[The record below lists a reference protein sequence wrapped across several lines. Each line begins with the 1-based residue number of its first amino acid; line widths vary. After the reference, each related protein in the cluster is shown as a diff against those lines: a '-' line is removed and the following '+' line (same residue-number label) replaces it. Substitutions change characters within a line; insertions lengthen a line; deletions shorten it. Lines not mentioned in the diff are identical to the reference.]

1 MRMRHVKPLPLPDN
15 LIILGKPFRLRY
27 LLMVSLMI
35 VFCSILISYL
45 PSPNIVPVHS
55 KILTAQPSIIE
66 KKSEIKYSESESQ
79 PVETISAEIEKI
91 IETANGTPIVIPR
104 AKPNEIRKHVTLA
117 KGDTLSS
124 FFTKQGLNTTHAYSV
139 IKAFRKVYN
148 PRDVKAG
155 EPFKFDMIRS
165 PIDGSLKLVSLEYS
179 PSIVKTIT
187 ITPDADGGYIAT
199 KDEKELIHK
208 QMASIVN
215 VENSLYGSAA
225 RAGLPD
231 HVIMDLI
238 YVYSWKVD
246 FQRDI
251 RSGDQIRVLYEAEY
265 TEDDEPTNKYNI
277 LFASMSTKNQDIDIY
292 RYTTKDGLVDFF
304 LPDAKSVRQGLLR
317 TPIEFGRVSSG
328 YGLRKHPV
336 LGYNKMHKGVD
347 FAAPRGTKIFAA
359 ADGIVDKKYYS
370 SSYGNYIRIRHTNGI
385 KTAYAHM
392 KGFAKSISL
401 GDRVKQGSVIG
412 YVGTTGRSTGP
423 HLHYEV
429 LKNGR
434 QVNPRSVNLPT
445 QNELKGEEKEQFM
458 RQKSVYQ
465 SAFLNMA
472 DDLIKDY
479 VAQSD
484 E

>member
-79 PVETISAEIEKI
+79 PVETISAEIENI
-91 IETANGTPIVIPR
+91 IETANGAPIVIPR

-139 IKAFRKVYN
+139 IKAFRTVYN

-231 HVIMDLI
+231 HVI
-238 YVYSWKVD
+238 VD
-246 FQRDI
+246 
-251 RSGDQIRVLYEAEY
+251 
-265 TEDDEPTNKYNI
+265 
-277 LFASMSTKNQDIDIY
+277 
-292 RYTTKDGLVDFF
+292 
-304 LPDAKSVRQGLLR
+304 
-317 TPIEFGRVSSG
+317 
-328 YGLRKHPV
+328 
-336 LGYNKMHKGVD
+336 
-347 FAAPRGTKIFAA
+347 
-359 ADGIVDKKYYS
+359 
-370 SSYGNYIRIRHTNGI
+370 
-385 KTAYAHM
+385 
-392 KGFAKSISL
+392 
-401 GDRVKQGSVIG
+401 
-412 YVGTTGRSTGP
+412 
-423 HLHYEV
+423 
-429 LKNGR
+429 
-434 QVNPRSVNLPT
+434 
-445 QNELKGEEKEQFM
+445 
-458 RQKSVYQ
+458 
-465 SAFLNMA
+465 
-472 DDLIKDY
+472 
-479 VAQSD
+479 
-484 E
+484 